1 MRRQQTERSGSS
13 SADTRAKGSC
23 FDALSSWSGIKGTHL
38 LQAGILLMVLA
49 ALTTFLNALL
59 DEFFPPSAVYALSLL
74 IVAFVMSLLCF
85 LFLKPGGVIIYL
97 LLVAAFSYTTHEF
110 GIIGVS
116 KLMILFVVGVV
127 FELSHLMACRILT
140 HKCAS
145 VLISSALATATIPLM
160 TIVMLSTG
168 EGQLLVSAVVNILIL
183 GLIAGMC
190 GTLLACALY
199 SVIGNSKILLRFK
212 FRR

>member
-1 MRRQQTERSGSS
+1 
-13 SADTRAKGSC
+13 
-23 FDALSSWSGIKGTHL
+23 
-38 LQAGILLMVLA
+38 MVLA
-49 ALTTFLNALL
+49 ALTTLLNALL

-199 SVIGNSKILLRFK
+199 SEVGNSRIVLRVK